1 MKPLWRAV
9 AYSLLVFA
17 LVSGWLAEPE
27 PVEAGAKHTFNVN
40 TTSITGDNNHGD
52 CICDDGSGN
61 CSVNGAVAEAASCA
75 GDDTILI
82 PVGTY
87 IVQPTLSIHSNVTIQ
102 GAGSSL
108 TILKVNVQDEIFSVG
123 QSGNLELR
131 DLKIQDTGGIYN
143 VGGLTIFNSVFVDN
157 HGTGEKGGG
166 AIDNRANLLVMNS
179 TFSGNDALSTTSR
192 YGGAIYGEGAFAQG
206 STNIIGCVFLS
217 NTAGKGGAL
226 AVNGSFMTLNIT
238 SSEFGGNNASI
249 GGALYVGSSDDN
261 VISYSSI
268 HDNSAEEY
276 GGGIFVG
283 DAVSGDTFTT
293 TAELTI
299 TNSSITNNGAL
310 LSGGGMYIGDFPD
323 QLLSHHVN
331 LVNTTFSG
339 NSSHLHGGGIHASER
354 SYVNAHNVSII
365 DNTADI
371 NGNDAGNGGGIYI
384 LNDPSITFTNRFRL
398 ENTVVAANHDLSGGT
413 LPVVM
418 YDCQGNFITSG
429 RNLIGILQAGVCNL
443 TVDSG
448 GNFSGTMSL
457 PLDPK
462 VDALTSGSYATSY
475 HLPQAHS
482 PLVDAGDAAGCKDH
496 LDVLLTEDQRGESR
510 HMYYAC
516 DIGAAESLQQ
526 GVRVFLPFLKN

>member
-9 AYSLLVFA
+9 AYSLLVLA

-61 CSVNGAVAEAASCA
+61 CSVNSAVNEAALCA

-82 PVGTY
+82 PAGTY
-87 IVQPTLSIHSNVTIQ
+87 IVQPVLNISTNVVIQ
-102 GAGSSL
+102 GAGSNL
-108 TILKVNVQDEIFSVG
+108 TTLKVTVPSEIFLVG
-123 QSGNLELR
+123 QTGNLELR
-131 DLKIQDTGGIYN
+131 DLKIQDTDGIYN
-143 VGGLTIFNSVFVDN
+143 VGTLSVFNSNFVNN
-157 HGTGEKGGG
+157 HGDTYDGGG
-166 AIDNRANLLVMNS
+166 AIYNGANLLVMNS
-179 TFSGNDALSTTSR
+179 TFSGNDAMSSTNQ
-192 YGGAIYGEGAFAQG
+192 YGGAIYGEGAAAQG
-206 STNIIGCVFLS
+206 STNIIGSTFLN
-217 NTAGKGGAL
+217 NTASHGGAV
-226 AVNGSFMTLNIT
+226 AVEGSYMALNIT
-238 SSEFGGNNASI
+238 SSEFGGNNASV
-249 GGALYVGSSDDN
+249 GGALYVGSGDDN

-268 HDNSAEEY
+268 HDNSATEY
-276 GGGIFVG
+276 GGGIFAG
-283 DAVSGDTFTT
+283 GAVEIHSTI
-293 TAELTI
+293 AKLTI
-299 TNSSITNNGAL
+299 INSSITHNGAL
-310 LSGGGMYIGDFPD
+310 LSGGGMYIGNFPD
-323 QLLSHHVN
+323 QELPHSVN

-339 NSSHLHGGGIHASER
+339 NSSHVNGGGIHANER
-354 SYVNAHNVSII
+354 AYVNAHNVSII

-371 NGNDAGNGGGIYI
+371 AGNDAGNGGGIYI
-384 LNDPSITFTNRFRL
+384 LNDTSVIFTDRFRL
-398 ENTVVAANHDLSGGT
+398 ENTVVAGNHDLTSGDFAI
-413 LPVVM
+413 VM
-418 YDCQGNFITSG
+418 YDCQGNFVTSG
-429 RNLIGILQAGVCNL
+429 RNLVGILQPGVCNL
-443 TVDSG
+443 VADSG

-462 VDALTSGSYATSY
+462 VDALTSGSYATYY

-496 LDVLLTEDQRGESR
+496 NDVLLTEDQRGESR